1 MLKCLPQGIEK
12 VQNLSILDVSHNMLM
27 YLPAGINYLRL
38 QTLDISM
45 NPLVVDRPEFINE
58 IIIPSLTQF
67 AAKVLHQYC
76 RDEHIIFRWDDLN
89 EHINRNKIDN
99 CFYCRNIC
107 TSPYVYATQLFKP
120 IFELA
125 VTVIIETSEWPVVLF
140 ELYYCFPE
148 CKEDDW

>member
-1 MLKCLPQGIEK
+1 MNIINLQLLELSVYIWNLNALVELKISHNMLKCLPQGIEK
-12 VQNLSILDVSHNMLM
+12 VQNLSILDLSHNMLM

-76 RDEHIIFRWDDLN
+76 RYVVF
-89 EHINRNKIDN
+89 
-99 CFYCRNIC
+99 FYLLC
-107 TSPYVYATQLFKP
+107 TTM
-120 IFELA
+120 
-125 VTVIIETSEWPVVLF
+125 
-140 ELYYCFPE
+140 
-148 CKEDDW
+148 

>member
-89 EHINRNKIDN
+89 EHISRNKIDN
-99 CFYCRNIC
+99 CFYCGNIC
-107 TSPYVYATQLFKP
+107 TSPYVYSAKLLKP

-125 VTVIIETSEWPVVLF
+125 VTVIKETSEWPVVLC

-148 CKEDDW
+148 CRKDYW